1 MFFEIHSCVRNSF
14 LIAVYFSTLQIH
26 NSFIHSPADGNL
38 SCGQFS
44 GITTKGATSILVHF
58 VSWACF
64 YFSWAEDPG
73 VELLSHRVGVHL
85 TLQKTAKEFSKMI
98 IPFYIPTRVK
108 EVFFKITL
116 WTAIKKMLNEICFII
131 LRQYPAL
138 FQLAA
143 LQIWSWEWMMTT
155 LRLAGWISK
164 QESCQRF
171 FCEGLPNAA
180 KSSISSDP
188 WIPKASWNSACS

>member
-1 MFFEIHSCVRNSF
+1 MRVWVVASFQVLQLKGLWAFLYTLFHGHVFISLGRRLRTRTAESQGGCLFNFARNYQ
-14 LIAVYFSTLQIH
+14 AVFQNDHPILYSHQ
-26 NSFIHSPADGNL
+26 SEG
-38 SCGQFS
+38 
-44 GITTKGATSILVHF
+44 GI
-58 VSWACF
+58 
-64 YFSWAEDPG
+64 
-73 VELLSHRVGVHL
+73 
-85 TLQKTAKEFSKMI
+85 
-98 IPFYIPTRVK
+98 
-108 EVFFKITL
+108 FKITL
-116 WTAIKKMLNEICFII
+116 WTVIKKMLNEICFII

-143 LQIWSWEWMMTT
+143 LQIWTWEWMMTT